1 MKIKIVVY
9 ILLTAI
15 LVFIVVQNQHR
26 VSFWFFGE
34 RNVSILL
41 LMGIAAAMGLVV
53 GAYLFHSQ
61 KSSSP
66 TGEDD
71 VDWPEEDEEDTLDDE
86 DRDYI
91 S

>member
-26 VSFWFFGE
+26 VSFWFFGK
-34 RNVSILL
+34 RYVSILL

-53 GAYLFHSQ
+53 GAYLFRSQ